1 MTQITPLFPDSL
13 SSASVIPQRAPSLL
27 LLDDDPV
34 VARQLEPICQ
44 FLDVSIEY
52 VSPDADLNQ
61 KLQEFNPM
69 GVVAALDAT
78 EQDGFHVM
86 KLVAAYDPTLPML
99 VLTDDD
105 PKLAG
110 AADAVEEVWHLTS
123 VTQSS
128 SLPDVGQVVEFLCHA
143 GRQGNCLSLMPA

>member
-1 MTQITPLFPDSL
+1 MTQITPLFPDSF
-13 SSASVIPQRAPSLL
+13 SAASVIPQRTPSLL

-34 VARQLEPICQ
+34 VARQFEPICQ
-44 FLDVSIEY
+44 FLDVSLEY
-52 VSPDADLNQ
+52 VSPDANLNQ
-61 KLQEFNPM
+61 KLRELNPM
-69 GVVAALDAT
+69 GVVAALDAA

-105 PKLAG
+105 PNLAG

-123 VTQSS
+123 VKQSS
-128 SLPDVGQVVEFLCHA
+128 SLPDAGQVVEFLCYA

>member
-1 MTQITPLFPDSL
+1 MTQITPLFPDPF

-34 VARQLEPICQ
+34 VARQLEPICE

-69 GVVAALDAT
+69 GGRRRTGRDRTGWVPCDEACRCVRPHAT
-78 EQDGFHVM
+78 
-86 KLVAAYDPTLPML
+86 
-99 VLTDDD
+99 
-105 PKLAG
+105 
-110 AADAVEEVWHLTS
+110 
-123 VTQSS
+123 
-128 SLPDVGQVVEFLCHA
+128 HA
-143 GRQGNCLSLMPA
+143 CPHR